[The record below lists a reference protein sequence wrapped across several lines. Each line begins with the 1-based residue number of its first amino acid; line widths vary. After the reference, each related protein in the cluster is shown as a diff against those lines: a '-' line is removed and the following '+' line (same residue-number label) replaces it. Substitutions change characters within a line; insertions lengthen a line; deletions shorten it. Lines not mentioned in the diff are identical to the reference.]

1 MLRSTVNL
9 IQSMQETI
17 DKQAQEIETL
27 KRKHQHISTSLFD
40 ARIVIRELKQALKTD
55 VDKPRIRRVA

>member
-1 MLRSTVNL
+1 
-9 IQSMQETI
+9 MQETI